1 MDTGLIPWSP
11 LVSQGLGEARI
22 LVTDDRPEM
31 LLSIDHAL
39 GDTYECEFANGLAEA
54 HGKLADGD
62 FQLAICSLG
71 ADPEADLGLAEE
83 ITRNHPGTATVVLMT
98 GGDNPE
104 AARRAFRLG
113 VYGYLVE
120 PFGPGQLLI
129 AVMSALRRRELELAG
144 ARHAQNEDDR
154 HQKII
159 DMAPVG
165 IYAKDRSGT
174 YVVANSKADELSGL
188 EPGGLIG
195 KTDSALLSPDELD
208 VGSAS
213 DRRVFAEGVSHER
226 EDSVEISG
234 VTKTFKTIRFP
245 LRDEAGKVTAAG
257 GMSVE
262 ITAELAAAKLRDEL
276 WVTQQ
281 KSIDELR
288 LSRQETI
295 LGLVRA
301 IELHDFPTGEHVER
315 MAAIAALIGA
325 EIGFDPESI
334 QLLRVGA
341 TMHDVGKIG
350 VPSEILRKAGPLTAE
365 ERAEMQCH
373 TVVGHSIFADF
384 ESSLSRV
391 AANIALTHHERYD
404 GSGYPHGLDGDE
416 IPLEGRIT
424 AVADVFDALLSDR
437 AYRPAMSVEEAVTLM
452 KEGSGSQFDP
462 GIVKILL
469 DNLDEV
475 LSLRETSLQE
485 TNGQS

>member
-1 MDTGLIPWSP
+1 MNRLRP
-11 LVSQGLGEARI
+11 LCYAFCVIWHEGVDEARI

-31 LLSIDHAL
+31 LLSIDRAL
-39 GDTYECEFANGLAEA
+39 GDTYDCEFANSLAEA
-54 HGKLADGD
+54 HEKLAGGD
-62 FQLAICSLG
+62 FKLAICSLG
-71 ADPEADLGLAEE
+71 ADRETDLGLAEE
-83 ITRNHPGTATVVLMT
+83 VVRNHPGTATVVLMT

-104 AARRAFRLG
+104 AARRAFRRG

-129 AVMSALRRRELELAG
+129 AVMSALRRHDLELAA
-144 ARHAQNEDDR
+144 ARHAQNAGDR
-154 HQKII
+154 HQKVI

-174 YVVANSKADELSGL
+174 YVVANNKADELAGL

-195 KTDSALLSPDELD
+195 MRDDAVLSPKELD
-208 VGSAS
+208 VGGAS
-213 DRRVFAEGVSHER
+213 DRRVFAEGTSHER
-226 EDSVEISG
+226 EDSVQIAG

-245 LRDEAGKVTAAG
+245 LRDEAGEVTAAG

-281 KSIDELR
+281 KSIEELR
-288 LSRQETI
+288 LSREETI

-325 EIGFDPESI
+325 QLGFDRENL
-334 QLLRVGA
+334 QLLRVAA

-350 VPSEILRKAGPLTAE
+350 VPSEILRKPGPLTRE
-365 ERAEMQCH
+365 ERAEMQRH
-373 TVVGHSIFADF
+373 TVIGHRIFADF
-384 ESSLSRV
+384 ESNLSRV

-404 GSGYPHGLDGDE
+404 GAGYPHGLDGGD

-437 AYRPAMSVEEAVTLM
+437 AYRPAMSIDEAVTLM
-452 KEGSGSQFDP
+452 KEGAGSQFDP

-469 DNLDEV
+469 DNLDDV
-475 LSLRETSLQE
+475 LALRETSFK
-485 TNGQS
+485 